1 MIMRIY
7 NSLTKQKEEFVP
19 IDKDHVRLYFCGPT
33 VYNQLHIGNY
43 RAALVADLLSK
54 TVKGIFP
61 KVSYV
66 SNITDIDD
74 KIIKAAADQGCSIT
88 DVTQKYY
95 TKFMDDA
102 ALLGIAKPDIQPF
115 ATDYVDEMIVY
126 IQQLITNGTAYEID
140 GNVLFDVSKFT
151 NYGCLS
157 DRCIEDQDSGSR
169 IKVEEYKKNPNDF
182 ILWKPSSDN
191 EPGWDSPWG
200 TGRPGWHLEC
210 SVMSESSLG
219 VPFDIHGGG
228 NDLKFPHHDN
238 EIAQTCGFHNNS
250 DPTCFA
256 KYWVHNGFLNLADEK
271 MSKSLGNVVYIDD
284 LIKDYKGNEIRLA
297 LLSTHYRQPI
307 PWSTNVLNQAVS
319 IAKKIKRF
327 TSSYTNMN
335 EFFADTKIGEA
346 ILDDLNTPKALAV
359 MQEIINAPENFELDK
374 EISTYKYIFEGS
386 SQDLSISKADEDKIN
401 HLIELRLEAKNNGD
415 YETADNIRD
424 ELSKMNVTI
433 KDIGRKTEWEIL

>member
-1 MIMRIY
+1 MKIY
-7 NSLTKQKEEFVP
+7 NSLTKQKEEFIP
-19 IDKDHVRLYFCGPT
+19 IDKGHVRLYFCGPT

-74 KIIKAAADQGCSIT
+74 KIIKAASDQDCSIT
-88 DVTQKYY
+88 DITQKYY
-95 TKFMDDA
+95 KKFMEDA

-115 ATDYVDEMIVY
+115 ATDYVDEMIDY
-126 IQQLITNGTAYEID
+126 IQQLITNGTAYEIN
-140 GNVLFDVSKFT
+140 GNVLFDVSKFN

-182 ILWKPSSDN
+182 ILWKPSSES

-284 LIKDYKGNEIRLA
+284 LIKDYKGNDIRLA

-327 TSSYTNMN
+327 TSSYSNMN
-335 EFFADTKIGEA
+335 KFFADTKIGEA

-359 MQEIINAPENFELDK
+359 MQEIINTPENFELEK

-415 YETADNIRD
+415 YQTADNIRD
-424 ELSKMNVTI
+424 ELSKMNVSI
-433 KDIGRKTEWEIL
+433 KDIGGKTEWEIL

>member
-1 MIMRIY
+1 MKIY
-7 NSLTKQKEEFVP
+7 NSLTKQKEEFIP
-19 IDKDHVRLYFCGPT
+19 IDKRHVRLYFCGPT

-74 KIIKAAADQGCSIT
+74 KIIKAASDQDCSIT
-88 DVTQKYY
+88 DITQKYY
-95 TKFMDDA
+95 KKFMEDA

-115 ATDYVDEMIVY
+115 ATDYVDEMIDY
-126 IQQLITNGTAYEID
+126 IQQLITNGTAYEIN

-182 ILWKPSSDN
+182 ILWKPSSES

-284 LIKDYKGNEIRLA
+284 LIKDYKGNDIRLA

-327 TSSYTNMN
+327 TSSYSNMN
-335 EFFADTKIGEA
+335 KFFADTKIGEA

-359 MQEIINAPENFELDK
+359 MQEIINKPDDFDLEK

-386 SQDLSISKADEDKIN
+386 SQDLSISKAEEDKIN

-415 YETADNIRD
+415 YQTADNIRD
-424 ELSKMNVTI
+424 ELSKMNVAI
-433 KDIGRKTEWEIL
+433 KDIDGKTEWEIL

>member
-1 MIMRIY
+1 MKIY

-19 IDKDHVRLYFCGPT
+19 IDEEHVRLYFCGPT

-54 TVKGIFP
+54 VVKGIFP

-74 KIIKAAADQGCSIT
+74 KIIKAAKDQCCSIT
-88 DVTQKYY
+88 DITQRYY
-95 TKFMDDA
+95 QKFMEDA

-126 IQQLITNGTAYEID
+126 IQQLIANGTAYEIN

-182 ILWKPSSDN
+182 ILWKPSSDG

-200 TGRPGWHLEC
+200 NGRPGWHLEC

-307 PWSTNVLNQAVS
+307 PWSINVLNQAVS

-327 TSSYTNMN
+327 TASYPNKN
-335 EFFADTKIGEA
+335 KFFSDTKIAEA
-346 ILDDLNTPKALAV
+346 ILDDLNTPKALSI
-359 MQEIINAPENFELDK
+359 MQEIINKPDDFDLEK

-386 SQDLSISKADEDKIN
+386 SQDLSISEADKDKIN
-401 HLIELRLEAKNNGD
+401 HLIELRLTAKNNGD

-424 ELSKMNVTI
+424 ELSKMNVAI
-433 KDIGRKTEWEIL
+433 KDIDGKTEWEIL

>member
-1 MIMRIY
+1 MKIY

-19 IDKDHVRLYFCGPT
+19 IDKEHVRLYFCGPT

-74 KIIKAAADQGCSIT
+74 KIIKAATDQGCSIT
-88 DVTQKYY
+88 DITQKYY
-95 TKFMDDA
+95 KKFMEDA

-126 IQQLITNGTAYEID
+126 IQQLITNGTAYEIN

-169 IKVEEYKKNPNDF
+169 IKVEEYKNNPNDF
-182 ILWKPSSDN
+182 ILWKPSSDT

-256 KYWVHNGFLNLADEK
+256 QYWVHNGFLNLADEK

-297 LLSTHYRQPI
+297 LLTTHYRQPI

-327 TSSYTNMN
+327 TSSYPNMN
-335 EFFADTKIGEA
+335 KFFADTKIGEA
-346 ILDDLNTPKALAV
+346 ILDDLNTPKAIAV
-359 MQEIINAPENFELDK
+359 MQEIINAPENFELEK

-415 YETADNIRD
+415 YQAADSIRD

-433 KDIGRKTEWEIL
+433 KDIGGKTEWEIL

>member
-1 MIMRIY
+1 MKIY
-7 NSLTKQKEEFVP
+7 NSLTKQKEEFIP
-19 IDKDHVRLYFCGPT
+19 IDKGHVRLYFCGPT

-74 KIIKAAADQGCSIT
+74 KIIKAASDQDCSIT
-88 DVTQKYY
+88 DITQKYY
-95 TKFMDDA
+95 KKFMEDA

-115 ATDYVDEMIVY
+115 ATDYVDEMIDY
-126 IQQLITNGTAYEID
+126 IQQLITNGTAYEIN
-140 GNVLFDVSKFT
+140 GNVLFDVSKFN

-182 ILWKPSSDN
+182 ILWKPSSES

-284 LIKDYKGNEIRLA
+284 LIKDYKGNDIRLA

-327 TSSYTNMN
+327 TSSYSNMN
-335 EFFADTKIGEA
+335 KFFADTTIGEA

-359 MQEIINAPENFELDK
+359 MQQIINTPENFELEK

-415 YETADNIRD
+415 YQTADNIRD

-433 KDIGRKTEWEIL
+433 KDIGGKTEWEIL

>member
-1 MIMRIY
+1 MKIY
-7 NSLTKQKEEFVP
+7 NSLTKQKEEFIP
-19 IDKDHVRLYFCGPT
+19 IDKGHVRLYFCGPT

-54 TVKGIFP
+54 TLKGIFP

-74 KIIKAAADQGCSIT
+74 KIIKAASDQGCSIT
-88 DVTQKYY
+88 DITQKYY
-95 TKFMDDA
+95 KKFMEDA

-115 ATDYVDEMIVY
+115 ATDYVDEMIDY
-126 IQQLITNGTAYEID
+126 IQQLITNGTAYEIN
-140 GNVLFDVSKFT
+140 GNVLFDVSKFN

-182 ILWKPSSDN
+182 ILWKPSSEN

-284 LIKDYKGNEIRLA
+284 LIKDYKGNDIRLA

-327 TSSYTNMN
+327 TSSYSNMN
-335 EFFADTKIGEA
+335 KFFADTKIGEA

-359 MQEIINAPENFELDK
+359 MQEIINTPENFELEK

-415 YETADNIRD
+415 YQTADNIRD

-433 KDIGRKTEWEIL
+433 KDIGGKTEWEIL

>member
-1 MIMRIY
+1 MKIY
-7 NSLTKQKEEFVP
+7 NSLTKQKEEFIP
-19 IDKDHVRLYFCGPT
+19 IDKEHVRLYFCGPT

-61 KVSYV
+61 NVSYV

-74 KIIKAAADQGCSIT
+74 KIIKAASDQDCSIT
-88 DVTQKYY
+88 DITQKYY
-95 TKFMDDA
+95 KKFMEDA

-115 ATDYVDEMIVY
+115 ATDYVDEMIDY
-126 IQQLITNGTAYEID
+126 IQQLITNGTAYEIN

-182 ILWKPSSDN
+182 ILWKPSSES

-284 LIKDYKGNEIRLA
+284 LIKDYKGNDIRLA

-327 TSSYTNMN
+327 TSSYSNMN
-335 EFFADTKIGEA
+335 KFFADTKIGEA

-359 MQEIINAPENFELDK
+359 MQEIINTPENFELEK

-415 YETADNIRD
+415 YQTADNIRD

-433 KDIGRKTEWEIL
+433 KDMGGKTEWEIL

>member
-1 MIMRIY
+1 MKIY

-19 IDKDHVRLYFCGPT
+19 IDKEHVRLYFCGPT

-74 KIIKAAADQGCSIT
+74 KIIKAATDQGCSIT
-88 DVTQKYY
+88 DITQKYY
-95 TKFMDDA
+95 KKFMEDA

-115 ATDYVDEMIVY
+115 ATDYVDEMIDY
-126 IQQLITNGTAYEID
+126 IQQLITNGTAYEIN

-157 DRCIEDQDSGSR
+157 DRCIESQDSGSR

-182 ILWKPSSDN
+182 ILWKPSSES

-307 PWSTNVLNQAVS
+307 PWSLNVLNQAVS
-319 IAKKIKRF
+319 IAKKIRRF
-327 TSSYTNMN
+327 TSSYPNKN
-335 EFFADTKIGEA
+335 KFFSDTKIAEA
-346 ILDDLNTPKALAV
+346 ILDDLNTPKALSI
-359 MQEIINAPENFELDK
+359 MQEIMNEPDNFNLEK

-386 SQDLSISKADEDKIN
+386 SQDLSISKEDEDKIN
-401 HLIELRLEAKNNGD
+401 QLIELRLTAKNNGD
-415 YETADNIRD
+415 YDTADNIRD

-433 KDIGRKTEWEIL
+433 KDIDGKTEWEIL

>member
-1 MIMRIY
+1 MKIY
-7 NSLTKQKEEFVP
+7 NSLTKQKEEFIP
-19 IDKDHVRLYFCGPT
+19 IDKEHVRLYFCGPT

-74 KIIKAAADQGCSIT
+74 KIIKAASDQECSIT
-88 DVTQKYY
+88 DITQKYY
-95 TKFMDDA
+95 KKFMEDA

-115 ATDYVDEMIVY
+115 ATDYVDEMIDY
-126 IQQLITNGTAYEID
+126 IQQLITNGTAYEIN

-182 ILWKPSSDN
+182 ILWKPSSES

-284 LIKDYKGNEIRLA
+284 LIKDYKGNDIRLA

-327 TSSYTNMN
+327 TSSYPNMN
-335 EFFADTKIGEA
+335 KFFADTKIGEA

-359 MQEIINAPENFELDK
+359 MQEIINTPENFELEK
-374 EISTYKYIFEGS
+374 EISTYRYIFEGS
-386 SQDLSISKADEDKIN
+386 SQDLSISKADEEKIN
-401 HLIELRLEAKNNGD
+401 HLIKLRLEAKNNSD
-415 YETADNIRD
+415 YQTADNIRD

-433 KDIGRKTEWEIL
+433 KDIDGKTEWEIL

>member
-1 MIMRIY
+1 MKIY
-7 NSLTKQKEEFVP
+7 NSLTKQKEEFIP
-19 IDKDHVRLYFCGPT
+19 IDKGHVRLYFCGPT

-74 KIIKAAADQGCSIT
+74 KIIKAASDQDCSIT
-88 DVTQKYY
+88 DITQKYY
-95 TKFMDDA
+95 KKFMEDA

-115 ATDYVDEMIVY
+115 ATDYVDEMIDY
-126 IQQLITNGTAYEID
+126 IQQLITNGTAYEIN
-140 GNVLFDVSKFT
+140 GNVLFDVSKFN

-182 ILWKPSSDN
+182 ILWKPSSES

-284 LIKDYKGNEIRLA
+284 LIKDYKGNDIRLA

-327 TSSYTNMN
+327 TSSYSNMN
-335 EFFADTKIGEA
+335 KFFADTKIGEA

-359 MQEIINAPENFELDK
+359 MQEIINTPENFELEK

-386 SQDLSISKADEDKIN
+386 SQDLSISKADEDKIK
-401 HLIELRLEAKNNGD
+401 HLIKLRLEAKNNGD
-415 YETADNIRD
+415 YQTADNIRD

-433 KDIGRKTEWEIL
+433 KDIGGKTEWEIL

>member
-1 MIMRIY
+1 MRIY
-7 NSLTKQKEEFVP
+7 NSLTKQKEDFVP

-54 TVKGIFP
+54 TVKGIYP

-327 TSSYTNMN
+327 TASYPNKN
-335 EFFADTKIGEA
+335 KFFSDTKIAEA
-346 ILDDLNTPKALAV
+346 ILDDLNTPKALSI
-359 MQEIINAPENFELDK
+359 MQEIINKPDDFDLEK

-386 SQDLSISKADEDKIN
+386 SQDLSISEADKDKIN
-401 HLIELRLEAKNNGD
+401 HLIELRLTAKNNGD

-433 KDIGRKTEWEIL
+433 KDIDGKTEWEVL

>member
-1 MIMRIY
+1 MKIY
-7 NSLTKQKEEFVP
+7 NSLTKQKEEFIP
-19 IDKDHVRLYFCGPT
+19 IDKEHVRLYFCGPT

-74 KIIKAAADQGCSIT
+74 KIIKAALDQDCSIT
-88 DVTQKYY
+88 DITQKYY
-95 TKFMDDA
+95 KKFMEDA

-115 ATDYVDEMIVY
+115 ATDYVDEMIDY
-126 IQQLITNGTAYEID
+126 IQQLITNGTAYEIN
-140 GNVLFDVSKFT
+140 GNVLFDVSKFN

-182 ILWKPSSDN
+182 ILWKPSSES

-284 LIKDYKGNEIRLA
+284 LIKDYKGNDIRLA

-327 TSSYTNMN
+327 TSSYSNMN
-335 EFFADTKIGEA
+335 KFFADTKIGEA

-359 MQEIINAPENFELDK
+359 MQEIINTPENFELEK

-415 YETADNIRD
+415 YQTADNIRD

-433 KDIGRKTEWEIL
+433 KDIGGKTEWEIL

>member
-1 MIMRIY
+1 MKIY

-19 IDKDHVRLYFCGPT
+19 IDKEHVRLYFCGPT

-74 KIIKAAADQGCSIT
+74 KIIKAATDQGCSIK
-88 DVTQKYY
+88 DITQKYY
-95 TKFMDDA
+95 KKFMEDA

-115 ATDYVDEMIVY
+115 ATDYVDEMIDY
-126 IQQLITNGTAYEID
+126 IQQLITNGTAYEIN

-157 DRCIEDQDSGSR
+157 DRCIESQDSGSR

-182 ILWKPSSDN
+182 ILWKPSSES

-307 PWSTNVLNQAVS
+307 PWSLNVLNQAVS

-327 TSSYTNMN
+327 TSPYPNKN
-335 EFFADTKIGEA
+335 KFFSDTKIAEA
-346 ILDDLNTPKALAV
+346 ILDDLNTPKALSI
-359 MQEIINAPENFELDK
+359 MQEIMNEPDDFNLEK

-386 SQDLSISKADEDKIN
+386 SQDLSISKEDEDKIN
-401 HLIELRLEAKNNGD
+401 QLIELRLIAKNNGD
-415 YETADNIRD
+415 YDTADNIRD

-433 KDIGRKTEWEIL
+433 KDIDGKTEWEIL

>member
-1 MIMRIY
+1 MKIY
-7 NSLTKQKEEFVP
+7 NSLTKQKEEFIP
-19 IDKDHVRLYFCGPT
+19 IDKGHVRLYFCGPT

-74 KIIKAAADQGCSIT
+74 KIIKAASDQDCSIT
-88 DVTQKYY
+88 DITQKYY
-95 TKFMDDA
+95 KKFMEDA

-115 ATDYVDEMIVY
+115 ATDYVDEMIDY
-126 IQQLITNGTAYEID
+126 IQQLITNGTAYEIN

-182 ILWKPSSDN
+182 ILWKPSSES

-284 LIKDYKGNEIRLA
+284 LIKDYKGNDIRLA

-327 TSSYTNMN
+327 TSSYSNMN
-335 EFFADTKIGEA
+335 KFFADTKIGEA

-359 MQEIINAPENFELDK
+359 MQEIINTPENFELEK

-386 SQDLSISKADEDKIN
+386 SQDLSISKADEDKIK
-401 HLIELRLEAKNNGD
+401 HLIKLRLEAKNNGD
-415 YETADNIRD
+415 YQTADNIRD

-433 KDIGRKTEWEIL
+433 KDIGGKTEWEIL

>member
-1 MIMRIY
+1 MKIY

-19 IDKDHVRLYFCGPT
+19 IDKEHVRLYFCGPT

-54 TVKGIFP
+54 TIKGIFP

-74 KIIKAAADQGCSIT
+74 KIIKAATDQGCSIT
-88 DVTQKYY
+88 DITQKYY
-95 TKFMDDA
+95 KKFMEDA

-115 ATDYVDEMIVY
+115 ATDYVDEMIDY
-126 IQQLITNGTAYEID
+126 IQQLITNGTAYEIN

-169 IKVEEYKKNPNDF
+169 IKVEEYKNNPNDF
-182 ILWKPSSDN
+182 ILWKPSSDT

-256 KYWVHNGFLNLADEK
+256 QYWVHNGFLNLADEK

-319 IAKKIKRF
+319 IVKKIKRF
-327 TSSYTNMN
+327 TSSYPNKN
-335 EFFADTKIGEA
+335 KFFADTKIGEA
-346 ILDDLNTPKALAV
+346 ILDDLNTPKALAT
-359 MQEIINAPENFELDK
+359 MQEIINTPENFELEK
-374 EISTYKYIFEGS
+374 EVSTYKYIFEGS

-401 HLIELRLEAKNNGD
+401 DLIALRLEAKNTGD
-415 YETADNIRD
+415 YQTADNIRD
-424 ELSKMNVTI
+424 ELSKMNVNI
-433 KDIGRKTEWEIL
+433 KDIGGKTEWEIL

>member
-1 MIMRIY
+1 MRIY

-54 TVKGIFP
+54 TIKGIFP

-74 KIIKAAADQGCSIT
+74 KIINAAADQGCSIA

-200 TGRPGWHLEC
+200 IGRPGWHLEC

-327 TSSYTNMN
+327 TSSYANMN
-335 EFFADTKIGEA
+335 KFFVDTKIGEA

-359 MQEIINAPENFELDK
+359 MQEIINKPDDFDLEK

-386 SQDLSISKADEDKIN
+386 SQDLSISKAEEDKIN

-415 YETADNIRD
+415 YQTADNIRD
-424 ELSKMNVTI
+424 ELSKMNVAI
-433 KDIGRKTEWEIL
+433 KDIDGKTEWEIL

>member
-1 MIMRIY
+1 MKIY

-19 IDKDHVRLYFCGPT
+19 IDKEHVRLYFCGPT

-74 KIIKAAADQGCSIT
+74 KIIKAATDQGCSIT
-88 DVTQKYY
+88 DITQKYY
-95 TKFMDDA
+95 KKFMEDA

-115 ATDYVDEMIVY
+115 ATDYVDEMIDY
-126 IQQLITNGTAYEID
+126 IQQLITNGTAYEIN

-157 DRCIEDQDSGSR
+157 DRCIESQDSGSR

-182 ILWKPSSDN
+182 ILWKPSSES

-307 PWSTNVLNQAVS
+307 PWSLNVLNQAVS

-327 TSSYTNMN
+327 TSPYPNKN
-335 EFFADTKIGEA
+335 KFFSDTKIAEA
-346 ILDDLNTPKALAV
+346 ILDDLNTPKALSI
-359 MQEIINAPENFELDK
+359 MQEIMNEPDNFNLEK

-386 SQDLSISKADEDKIN
+386 SQDLSISKEDEDKIN
-401 HLIELRLEAKNNGD
+401 QLIELRLTAKNNGD
-415 YETADNIRD
+415 YDTADNIRD

-433 KDIGRKTEWEIL
+433 KDIDGKTEWEIL

>member
-1 MIMRIY
+1 MKIY
-7 NSLTKQKEEFVP
+7 NSLTKQKEDFVP
-19 IDKDHVRLYFCGPT
+19 IDKEHVRLYFCGPT

-54 TVKGIFP
+54 VVKGIFP

-74 KIIKAAADQGCSIT
+74 KIIKAATDQGCSIT
-88 DVTQKYY
+88 DITQKYY
-95 TKFMDDA
+95 QKFMEDA

-126 IQQLITNGTAYEID
+126 IQQLIANGTAYEIN

-157 DRCIEDQDSGSR
+157 DRCIEDHDSGSR

-182 ILWKPSSDN
+182 ILWKPSSDA

-200 TGRPGWHLEC
+200 NGRPGWHLEC

-307 PWSTNVLNQAVS
+307 PWSINVLNQAVS

-327 TSSYTNMN
+327 TASFPNKN
-335 EFFADTKIGEA
+335 KFFSDTKIAEA
-346 ILDDLNTPKALAV
+346 ILDDLNTPKALSI
-359 MQEIINAPENFELDK
+359 MQEIINKPDDFNLEK

-386 SQDLSISKADEDKIN
+386 SQDLSISEADKDKIK
-401 HLIELRLEAKNNGD
+401 HLIELRLTAKNNGD

-433 KDIGRKTEWEIL
+433 KDIDGKTEWEIL

>member
-1 MIMRIY
+1 MKIY
-7 NSLTKQKEEFVP
+7 NSLTKQKEEFIP
-19 IDKDHVRLYFCGPT
+19 IDKEHVRLYFCGPT

-61 KVSYV
+61 NVSYV

-74 KIIKAAADQGCSIT
+74 KIIKAASDQDCSIT
-88 DVTQKYY
+88 DITQKYY
-95 TKFMDDA
+95 KKFMEDA

-115 ATDYVDEMIVY
+115 ATDYVDEMIDY
-126 IQQLITNGTAYEID
+126 IQQLITNGTAYEIN
-140 GNVLFDVSKFT
+140 GNVLFDVSKFN

-182 ILWKPSSDN
+182 ILWKPSSES

-284 LIKDYKGNEIRLA
+284 LIKDYKGNDIRLA

-307 PWSTNVLNQAVS
+307 PWSVNVLNQAVS

-327 TSSYTNMN
+327 TASYPNKN
-335 EFFADTKIGEA
+335 KFFSDTKIAEA
-346 ILDDLNTPKALAV
+346 ILDDLNTPKALSI
-359 MQEIINAPENFELDK
+359 MQEIINKPDDFDLEK

-415 YETADNIRD
+415 YQTADNIRD
-424 ELSKMNVTI
+424 ELSKSSI
-433 KDIGRKTEWEIL
+433 

>member
-1 MIMRIY
+1 MKIY
-7 NSLTKQKEEFVP
+7 NSLTKQKEEFIP
-19 IDKDHVRLYFCGPT
+19 IDKEHVRLYFCGPT

-74 KIIKAAADQGCSIT
+74 KIIKAASDQGCSIT
-88 DVTQKYY
+88 DITQKYY
-95 TKFMDDA
+95 KKFMEDA

-115 ATDYVDEMIVY
+115 ATDYVDEMIDY
-126 IQQLITNGTAYEID
+126 IQQLITNGTAYEIN

-182 ILWKPSSDN
+182 ILWKPSSES

-284 LIKDYKGNEIRLA
+284 LIKDYKGNDIRLA

-327 TSSYTNMN
+327 TSSYSNMN
-335 EFFADTKIGEA
+335 KFFADTKIGEA

-359 MQEIINAPENFELDK
+359 MQEIINTPENFELEK

-415 YETADNIRD
+415 YQTADNIRD

-433 KDIGRKTEWEIL
+433 KDIDGKTEWEIL

>member
-1 MIMRIY
+1 MKIY
-7 NSLTKQKEEFVP
+7 NSLTKQKEEFIP
-19 IDKDHVRLYFCGPT
+19 IDKEHVRLYFCGPT

-54 TVKGIFP
+54 TIKGIFP
-61 KVSYV
+61 NVSYV

-74 KIIKAAADQGCSIT
+74 KIIKAASDQECSIT
-88 DVTQKYY
+88 DITQKYY
-95 TKFMDDA
+95 KKFMEDA

-115 ATDYVDEMIVY
+115 ATDYVDEMIDY
-126 IQQLITNGTAYEID
+126 IQQLITNGTAYEIN
-140 GNVLFDVSKFT
+140 GNVLFDISKFA

-182 ILWKPSSDN
+182 ILWKPSSEN

-250 DPTCFA
+250 DPACFA

-284 LIKDYKGNEIRLA
+284 LIKDYKGNDIRLA

-327 TSSYTNMN
+327 TSSYPNMN
-335 EFFADTKIGEA
+335 KFFADTKIGEA

-359 MQEIINAPENFELDK
+359 MQEIINTPENFELEK

-386 SQDLSISKADEDKIN
+386 SQDLSISKSDEDKIN
-401 HLIELRLEAKNNGD
+401 HLIKLRLEAKNNGD
-415 YETADNIRD
+415 YQTADNIRD

-433 KDIGRKTEWEIL
+433 KDIDGKTEWEIL

>member
-1 MIMRIY
+1 MRIY

-88 DVTQKYY
+88 DITQKYY

-169 IKVEEYKKNPNDF
+169 IKVEKYKKNPNDF

-327 TSSYTNMN
+327 TSSYSNMN
-335 EFFADTKIGEA
+335 KFFADTKIGEA

-359 MQEIINAPENFELDK
+359 MQEIINAPENFELEK

-401 HLIELRLEAKNNGD
+401 RLIVLRLEAKNNGD
-415 YETADNIRD
+415 YQTADNIRD

-433 KDIGRKTEWEIL
+433 KDIGGKTEWEIL

>member
-1 MIMRIY
+1 MKIY
-7 NSLTKQKEEFVP
+7 NSLTKQKEEFIP
-19 IDKDHVRLYFCGPT
+19 IDKEHVRLYFCGPT

-54 TVKGIFP
+54 TIKGIFP
-61 KVSYV
+61 NVSYV

-74 KIIKAAADQGCSIT
+74 KIIKAASDQECSIT
-88 DVTQKYY
+88 DITQKYY
-95 TKFMDDA
+95 KKFMEDA

-115 ATDYVDEMIVY
+115 ATDYVDEMIDY
-126 IQQLITNGTAYEID
+126 IQQLITNGTAYEIN
-140 GNVLFDVSKFT
+140 GNVLFDISKFT

-182 ILWKPSSDN
+182 ILWKPSSEN

-250 DPTCFA
+250 DPACFA

-284 LIKDYKGNEIRLA
+284 LIKDYKGNDIRLA

-327 TSSYTNMN
+327 TSSYPNMN
-335 EFFADTKIGEA
+335 KFFADTKIGEA

-359 MQEIINAPENFELDK
+359 MQEIINTPENFELEK

-386 SQDLSISKADEDKIN
+386 SQDLSISKSDEDKIN
-401 HLIELRLEAKNNGD
+401 HLIKLRLEAKNNGD
-415 YETADNIRD
+415 YQTADNIRD

-433 KDIGRKTEWEIL
+433 KDIDGKTEWEIL

>member
-1 MIMRIY
+1 MKIY
-7 NSLTKQKEEFVP
+7 NSLTKQKEEFIP
-19 IDKDHVRLYFCGPT
+19 IDKGHVRLYFCGPT

-74 KIIKAAADQGCSIT
+74 KIIKAASDQDCSIT
-88 DVTQKYY
+88 DITQKYY
-95 TKFMDDA
+95 KKFMEDA

-115 ATDYVDEMIVY
+115 ATDYVDEMIDY
-126 IQQLITNGTAYEID
+126 IQQLITNGTAYEIN
-140 GNVLFDVSKFT
+140 GNVLFDVSKFN

-182 ILWKPSSDN
+182 ILWKPSSES

-256 KYWVHNGFLNLADEK
+256 KYWVHNGFLNLQNEK
-271 MSKSLGNVVYIDD
+271 MSKSEGNVIYLDD
-284 LIKDYKGNEIRLA
+284 LLTDFKGNEIRLA
-297 LLSTHYRQPI
+297 LLSSHYRQPI
-307 PWSTNVLNQAVS
+307 PWSETLLTQSAS
-319 IAKKIKRF
+319 IHKKI
-327 TSSYTNMN
+327 SSKLQNFDHI
-335 EFFADTKIGEA
+335 EPAFHLDSEVGKCL
-346 ILDDLNTPKALAV
+346 LDDLNTPLALSV
-359 MQEIINAPENFELDK
+359 FQEKVANDNQNINREVA
-374 EISTYKYIFEGS
+374 TYKYIFEGS
-386 SQDLSISKADEDKIN
+386 NQDNSISVEDIKLIEQLITQRNQARKNGNYEEADKI
-401 HLIELRLEAKNNGD
+401 
-415 YETADNIRD
+415 RD
-424 ELSKMNVTI
+424 KLDKMKVSI
-433 KDIGRKTEWEIL
+433 KDIDGKTEWTK

>member
-1 MIMRIY
+1 MKIY

-19 IDKDHVRLYFCGPT
+19 IDKEHVRLYFCGPT

-54 TVKGIFP
+54 TVKGIFS

-74 KIIKAAADQGCSIT
+74 KIIKAATDQGCSIT
-88 DVTQKYY
+88 DITQKYY
-95 TKFMDDA
+95 TKFMEDA

-115 ATDYVDEMIVY
+115 ATDYVDEMIDY
-126 IQQLITNGTAYEID
+126 ILQLITNGTAYEIN

-169 IKVEEYKKNPNDF
+169 IKVEEYKNNPNDF
-182 ILWKPSSDN
+182 ILWKPSSDT

-256 KYWVHNGFLNLADEK
+256 QYWVHNGFLNLADEK

-297 LLSTHYRQPI
+297 LLTTHYRQPI

-327 TSSYTNMN
+327 TSSYPNMN
-335 EFFADTKIGEA
+335 KFFADTKIGEA
-346 ILDDLNTPKALAV
+346 ILDDLNTPKAIAV
-359 MQEIINAPENFELDK
+359 MQEIINAPENFELEK

-415 YETADNIRD
+415 YQAADNIRD

-433 KDIGRKTEWEIL
+433 KDIGGKTEWEIL

>member
-1 MIMRIY
+1 MKIY
-7 NSLTKQKEEFVP
+7 NSLTKQKEEFIP
-19 IDKDHVRLYFCGPT
+19 IDKEHVRLYFCGPT

-74 KIIKAAADQGCSIT
+74 KIIKAASDQDCSIT
-88 DVTQKYY
+88 DITQKYY
-95 TKFMDDA
+95 KKFMEDA

-115 ATDYVDEMIVY
+115 ATDYVDEMIDY
-126 IQQLITNGTAYEID
+126 IQQLITNGTAYEIN

-182 ILWKPSSDN
+182 ILWKPSSES

-284 LIKDYKGNEIRLA
+284 LIKDYKGNDIRLA

-327 TSSYTNMN
+327 TSAYSNMN
-335 EFFADTKIGEA
+335 KFFADTKIGEA

-359 MQEIINAPENFELDK
+359 MQEIINTPENFELEK

-415 YETADNIRD
+415 YQTADNIRD
-424 ELSKMNVTI
+424 ELSKMNVNI
-433 KDIGRKTEWEIL
+433 KDIGGKTEWEIL

>member
-1 MIMRIY
+1 MKIY
-7 NSLTKQKEEFVP
+7 NSLTKQKEEFIP
-19 IDKDHVRLYFCGPT
+19 IDKGHVRLYFCGPT

-74 KIIKAAADQGCSIT
+74 KIIKAATDQDCSIT
-88 DVTQKYY
+88 DITQKYY
-95 TKFMDDA
+95 KKFMEDA

-126 IQQLITNGTAYEID
+126 IQQLITNGTAYEIN

-182 ILWKPSSDN
+182 ILWKPSSDS

-200 TGRPGWHLEC
+200 IGRPGWHLEC

-250 DPTCFA
+250 DPACFA

-284 LIKDYKGNEIRLA
+284 LIKDYKGNDIRLA

-327 TSSYTNMN
+327 TSSYSNMN
-335 EFFADTKIGEA
+335 KFYADTKIGEA

-359 MQEIINAPENFELDK
+359 MQEIINTPENFELEK

-401 HLIELRLEAKNNGD
+401 NLIALRLEAKNNED
-415 YETADNIRD
+415 YQTADNIRD
-424 ELSKMNVTI
+424 ELSKMNVSI
-433 KDIGRKTEWEIL
+433 KDIDGKTEWEIL

>member
-1 MIMRIY
+1 MKIY

-19 IDKDHVRLYFCGPT
+19 IDKEHVRLYFCGPT

-74 KIIKAAADQGCSIT
+74 KIIKAASDQDCSIT
-88 DVTQKYY
+88 DITQKYY
-95 TKFMDDA
+95 KKFMEDA

-115 ATDYVDEMIVY
+115 ATDYVDEMIDY
-126 IQQLITNGTAYEID
+126 IQQLITNGTAYEIN

-157 DRCIEDQDSGSR
+157 DRCIESQDSGSR

-182 ILWKPSSDN
+182 ILWKPSSES

-307 PWSTNVLNQAVS
+307 PWSLNVLNQAVS

-327 TSSYTNMN
+327 TSPYPNKN
-335 EFFADTKIGEA
+335 KFFSDTKIAEA
-346 ILDDLNTPKALAV
+346 ILDDLNTPKALSI
-359 MQEIINAPENFELDK
+359 MQEIMNEPDNFNLEK

-386 SQDLSISKADEDKIN
+386 SQDLSISKEDEDKIN
-401 HLIELRLEAKNNGD
+401 QLIELRLTAKNNGD
-415 YETADNIRD
+415 YDTADNIRD
-424 ELSKMNVTI
+424 ELSKMNVAI
-433 KDIGRKTEWEIL
+433 KDIDGKTEWEIL

>member
-1 MIMRIY
+1 MKIY
-7 NSLTKQKEEFVP
+7 NSLTKQKEEFIP
-19 IDKDHVRLYFCGPT
+19 IDKGHVRLYFCGPT

-74 KIIKAAADQGCSIT
+74 KIIKAASDQDCSIT
-88 DVTQKYY
+88 DITQKYY
-95 TKFMDDA
+95 KKFMEDA

-115 ATDYVDEMIVY
+115 ATDYVDEMIDY
-126 IQQLITNGTAYEID
+126 IQQLITNGTAYEIN
-140 GNVLFDVSKFT
+140 GNVLFDVSKFN

-182 ILWKPSSDN
+182 ILWKPSSES

-284 LIKDYKGNEIRLA
+284 LIKDYKGNDIRLA

-327 TSSYTNMN
+327 TSPYSNMN
-335 EFFADTKIGEA
+335 KFFADTKIGEA
-346 ILDDLNTPKALAV
+346 ILDDLNTTKDLAV
-359 MQEIINAPENFELDK
+359 MQEIINTPEDFELEK

-415 YETADNIRD
+415 YQTADNIRD

-433 KDIGRKTEWEIL
+433 KDIGGKTEWEIL

>member
-1 MIMRIY
+1 MKIY

-19 IDKDHVRLYFCGPT
+19 IDKEHVRLYFCGPT

-74 KIIKAAADQGCSIT
+74 KIIKAATDQGCSIT
-88 DVTQKYY
+88 DITQKYY
-95 TKFMDDA
+95 KKFMEDA

-115 ATDYVDEMIVY
+115 ATDYVDEMIDY

-157 DRCIEDQDSGSR
+157 DRCIESQDSGSR

-182 ILWKPSSDN
+182 ILWKPSSES

-307 PWSTNVLNQAVS
+307 PWSLNVLNQAVS

-327 TSSYTNMN
+327 TSPYPNKN
-335 EFFADTKIGEA
+335 KFFSDTKIAEA
-346 ILDDLNTPKALAV
+346 ILDDLNTPKALSI
-359 MQEIINAPENFELDK
+359 MQEIMNEPDNFNLEK

-386 SQDLSISKADEDKIN
+386 SQDLSISKEDEDKIN
-401 HLIELRLEAKNNGD
+401 QLIELRLTAKNNGD
-415 YETADNIRD
+415 YDTADNIRD

-433 KDIGRKTEWEIL
+433 KDIDGKTEWDIL